1 MSHTDTSLTIAG
13 IVAGSNDFNILL
25 KAVTAAGLDDDLAAA
40 NADLTVFAPTDDAF
54 RQLAKDFGFD
64 GDPHDEDAVFDA
76 IATALAGLAPD
87 GNPIPVLTNVLLY
100 HVSPGAKPLA
110 EVAALNNVPTLLP
123 GATFSPDGTT
133 LVDNEPDLPDPSLV
147 QTDLPAANGIV
158 HVIDRVL
165 IPLDI
170 PGNESNDLVIEAE
183 DFHLS
188 GYKVEHDGDASDDAL
203 IKLAENSGSAKTVF
217 EGPAGQY
224 DLKIDYFD
232 EIDGSAKID
241 VLVDGEPVKQIALD
255 QKLGGIF
262 ATAENATSITIDGL
276 DLETGS
282 TIELIGHRDGN
293 EFARIDKVTLSPVEP
308 AELPT
313 IAEVATDNGNFD
325 ILLKA
330 LEAANLTTP
339 FTDPTSD
346 LTVFAPTD
354 DAFAAL
360 PSGTVEGLLAD
371 IPALTDVLLYHV
383 VSGQVLAEDVV
394 TLSAAPTVQ
403 GSDVSIEVVDGKV
416 ILNGNVE
423 VVTTDV
429 LASNGVIH
437 VIDGVL
443 LPPAETA
450 PHAAPAPG
458 SAGNLG
464 PSSDSGV
471 NAAWFAV
478 LGIVAVAG
486 LLGAARLA
494 TNARRG

>member
-1 MSHTDTSLTIAG
+1 MKNA
-13 IVAGSNDFNILL
+13 F
-25 KAVTAAGLDDDLAAA
+25 AVIAAGLIALALVSTSSAA
-40 NADLTVFAPTDDAF
+40 QVAPQTNTQTIAQSGPEDIVDTAVGAGFSTLATALTEAGLVDTLKGDGPFTVFAPTDEAF
-54 RQLAKDFGFD
+54 AALPAGTLDGLLADI
-64 GDPHDEDAVFDA
+64 P
-76 IATALAGLAPD
+76 ALTD
-87 GNPIPVLTNVLLY
+87 VLLY
-100 HVSPGAKPLA
+100 HVVSGSVPAADVVTLDSATTIQGADVSIAVVNGGVVLNDSVNVTTTDVFASNGVIHIIDAVLLPPTPMDDA
-110 EVAALNNVPTLLP
+110 TPSADIVDTAVAA
-123 GATFSPDGTT
+123 GSFTT
-133 LVDNEPDLPDPSLV
+133 L
-147 QTDLPAANGIV
+147 
-158 HVIDRVL
+158 
-165 IPLDI
+165 
-170 PGNESNDLVIEAE
+170 
-183 DFHLS
+183 
-188 GYKVEHDGDASDDAL
+188 
-203 IKLAENSGSAKTVF
+203 
-217 EGPAGQY
+217 
-224 DLKIDYFD
+224 
-232 EIDGSAKID
+232 
-241 VLVDGEPVKQIALD
+241 
-255 QKLGGIF
+255 
-262 ATAENATSITIDGL
+262 AT
-276 DLETGS
+276 
-282 TIELIGHRDGN
+282 
-293 EFARIDKVTLSPVEP
+293 
-308 AELPT
+308 
-313 IAEVATDNGNFD
+313 
-325 ILLKA
+325 A
-330 LEAANLTTP
+330 LEAADLIDTLKGDGP
-339 FTDPTSD
+339 F
-346 LTVFAPTD
+346 TVFAPTD